1 MSRPSSPAAFDITS
15 NAFRKAHRFVLDK
28 LTTAASDAELFGIL
42 ELMLACRGGD
52 AHMLA
57 EALVRFANSGRRD
70 RDAASCFFLGELA
83 DWPHD
88 AVKRFL
94 DHRAQTSQ
102 DWHLRFH
109 ATLALFKVF
118 LRTEGLT
125 RINAK

>member
-1 MSRPSSPAAFDITS
+1 
-15 NAFRKAHRFVLDK
+15 
-28 LTTAASDAELFGIL
+28 
-42 ELMLACRGGD
+42 
-52 AHMLA
+52 MLA

-125 RINAK
+125 RINAKRTVLSYHNLFGPLLAQLKPVGPFALLDSLRKSILWPGSVRV